1 MKILNKLTQKHLLLN
16 KKRTI
21 VTIIGIL
28 LSTALMCGIG
38 LLVSS
43 FREYSIK
50 EVISSSGDYFA
61 AIKNFPVEKLEEIK
75 KNEKISNYY
84 MKAITS
90 YFPVREATEDRYGTY
105 AKMMKADQNYL
116 DTLLLKE
123 GTYPTKANELILTEN
138 SAQALKIKVG
148 DTISLPIGSLYTEEE
163 PFKDTGYIPYDV
175 TFQEENTIEYK
186 VVGILQ
192 KNQLLYEKWYDQGY
206 GFTIHNTEGPTTL
219 YIKTQ
224 KAKDIFNV
232 TKQIEGIDD
241 SISTSYNNSLLS
253 YYGVSKYSNV
263 MSTMTKVI
271 AIILGLISVGC
282 IIVIYNSFAISVME
296 RKKQFGLFSSIGA
309 TKGQLRYTVF
319 YEALLVG
326 TIGILL
332 GILSSFLGIGVV
344 LYIINHLIG
353 DLFEAS
359 LELSVY
365 PIFLFI
371 PILFMVITV
380 FISAYLPAYQAS
392 RVSPIVA
399 IRGNDDIKVNKRKIK
414 TRKWIRKLFHM
425 EGEIALKNIKRNKR
439 KYRITIISLVVS
451 IVLFIS
457 FSSLLDKM
465 LGIDSFVTGVNFDI
479 SLSYSEASE
488 NPKGYE
494 KAHANLEKL
503 IQMDEVKESTI
514 YYNNNLYYTN
524 REQQYTEEY
533 EEYRRNTQTVYD
545 NSNFETFL
553 KTHPSLIVTVLA
565 EKDYQNVK
573 KMNNIK
579 EDVPLLVNYFEGVL
593 YKDGSRSLVSGKKTN
608 EKITSIPLCDVSK
621 AVTSSENANDYDY
634 SKVVCGKVSID
645 HIEMITKMP
654 LGNIESTETTIYVNQ
669 KLYDEIYHSLY
680 GDQLGWFGVNKD
692 LNMDKSY
699 RVYLKVDGYD
709 AIDEWVNNLVDNDL
723 YHEYFYQNILKEMK
737 QTMNLVFVI
746 KILFY
751 GFITLVTLIGV
762 TSVFNTLNTS
772 ISLRKKEFAMLRSM
786 GLTPGGFNRMILFES
801 IFFGIK
807 SLCIGIPVSL
817 VFVYLI
823 GKATDSISNSGFVI
837 PVIPILITIVAVF
850 VIVLLTMIY
859 ATSKIRHDNILE
871 AIREENI

>member
-38 LLVSS
+38 LLISS
-43 FREYSIK
+43 FREYSIQ
-50 EVISSSGDYFA
+50 ETIAYSGDYFA
-61 AIKNFPVEKLEEIK
+61 EIKNFKIENLEEIK
-75 KNEKISNYY
+75 KDKKISNYY
-84 MKAITS
+84 MKTIAS
-90 YFPVREATEDRYGTY
+90 YFPIKEATEEQYGTY
-105 AKMMKADQNYL
+105 AKMMKADQNYF
-116 DTLLLKE
+116 DTLQLKE
-123 GTYPTKANELILTEN
+123 GTYPTKSDEIILTEN
-138 SAQALKIKVG
+138 SAHSLNIRVG
-148 DTISLPIGSLYTEEE
+148 DTITLSLGSLYTEGDS
-163 PFKDTGYIPYDV
+163 FKDTGYIPYDV
-175 TFQEENTIEYK
+175 TFEEENKMKYK
-186 VVGILQ
+186 VVGIV
-192 KNQLLYEKWYDQGY
+192 KKDQLLYERWYDQGY
-206 GFTIHNTEGPTTL
+206 GFTIQDREGPATL
-219 YIKTQ
+219 YIKTN
-224 KAKDIFNV
+224 KARDIFDVVKN
-232 TKQIEGIDD
+232 IEKKDD
-241 SISTSYNNSLLS
+241 SIATNYNNSLLS
-253 YYGVSKYSNV
+253 FYGVSKYKNV
-263 MSTMTKVI
+263 MNTMTKII

-332 GILSSFLGIGVV
+332 GILASFLGIGAV

-353 DLFEAS
+353 DLFEAT
-359 LELSVY
+359 LEMSVY
-365 PIFLFI
+365 PIFLFL
-371 PILFMVITV
+371 PILFMVITI
-380 FISAYLPAYQAS
+380 FISAYLPAHQAS

-457 FSSLLDKM
+457 FSSLLDKII
-465 LGIDSFVTGVNFDI
+465 GIDSFVTGVNFDI

-488 NPKGYE
+488 NPGGYE
-494 KAHANLEKL
+494 RAHANLEKL
-503 IQMDEVKESTI
+503 IQMEEVKESTT
-514 YYNNNLYYTN
+514 YYYNNLYYTDQ
-524 REQQYTEEY
+524 EQKYTKEY
-533 EEYRRNTQTVYD
+533 EEYRSNTQTIFD
-545 NSNFETFL
+545 NSNFEKFL
-553 KTHPSLIVTVLA
+553 KTHPSIIVTVLA

-621 AVTSSENANDYDY
+621 AVTSSENADDYDY
-634 SKVVCGKVSID
+634 SKVVCGKASID

-654 LGNIESTETTIYVNQ
+654 LGNTDPTETTIYVNQ

-680 GDQLGWFGVNKD
+680 ANELGWFGVNKD
-692 LNMDKSY
+692 LTMDKSY

-709 AIDEWVNNLVDNDL
+709 AIDEWITNLVDNDL

-737 QTMNLVFVI
+737 QTMNLVLVV

-786 GLTPGGFNRMILFES
+786 GLTPGGFNRMIIFES

-817 VFVYLI
+817 LFVYLI
-823 GKATDSISNSGFVI
+823 GKATDSISSSGFVL
-837 PVIPILITIVAVF
+837 PVIPICIAIVAVF
-850 VIVLLTMIY
+850 IIVLLTMIY